1 MRAMFLYASLIAV
14 LLYAPTM
21 VSFPIA
27 AIIMAILPRVRALDG
42 KWDWW
47 Q

>member
-1 MRAMFLYASLIAV
+1 MRAMFLYATMIGV
-14 LLYAPTM
+14 LLFAPIM
-21 VSFPIA
+21 ISFPVA